1 MDRDALSPEVVT
13 EHDAPQV
20 VTDHDAP
27 QVVTDH
33 DAQSPQLAINHDAQS
48 PQVVT
53 YHDTRSP
60 QVVSDYDIK
69 RKGLAQQD
77 SREKPSIAFNNS
89 DYDPTLSPS
98 TPGLRKKGSMAFNS
112 DYDPALAPAPLNPYP
127 RDSDSASIAPTYRST
142 PSFPVD
148 KFTIS
153 TRTDSLASGFPF
165 HQRLYDF
172 RVTHDEWHLFTGA
185 IVQAASLTLQEDWA
199 AWTAGISTGVLSTG
213 LLVLDKVKEGL
224 MHEGKIRATLHEWND
239 KTWLHKGFKA
249 WLELPSM
256 KGEFNGEEVDPQTM
270 RNMSKKEKKAKEKE
284 QSRFK
289 ILIIP
294 TAVPA
299 GPEIGMSRIM
309 GDNKS
314 TWSLPDTPSEQR
326 TNMASTGKTLYPKIS
341 GKPKNLLL
349 EFSKFQNKSKGRRAT
364 TISVTGTV
372 KLHGT
377 HTDFLIHA
385 DNTIQLQSRNNE
397 HLTADKDTIGFVP
410 FAMVVQ
416 RQILGLKK
424 NIHDRFLKLNPK
436 AKLNDEHPL
445 IIAGEFIGPKIQKDV
460 AISALPDKCFVIIS
474 ISINNEWQ
482 PDEQYADIH
491 NEPCGIFNVSR
502 GGFLHEMIVL
512 KNPDLAF
519 AKMQALSNAVEEEC
533 PFAKSFGIIGL
544 GEGIVWK
551 PAAPLCYDA
560 KYWLKLKGPISMGT
574 AVAGPARIP
583 ERSGFVTPV
592 FSNPKFSLS
601 PTSKAVASRP
611 LGTVIPHRSG
621 FVAPVF
627 SASTPAAAESRS
639 VPDQRI
645 SSTVQLQ
652 SPASRQSPPASNST
666 PLTTKVA
673 VWNSDNTKPTQGLSV
688 AQEPRKVD
696 ESSSAISIQGRR
708 PALIPKK
715 VDAGRLQNLKNVE
728 KGRPMLFDTTKVE
741 LVTEEKS
748 KPIANTKLT
757 PLTPEMIQQAKSE
770 ILNLIHSRSPK
781 ISPPV
786 FQRVDRVA
794 TENLKPT
801 KSVKT
806 APGISEGVDCRF
818 SENEHQ
824 EQGKLSI
831 PSFSQKDENTEPA
844 NTKLGPSYHHLRKF
858 SQLEKPIRLSL
869 IFMRSQEPGAS
880 VAKAFANKVVRGRR
894 LEQGWQY
901 LLEMGVPTDMKGVEA
916 FLQWLWHD
924 VAVEEKSE
932 IEEFEIDKGLLK
944 KEIHKIGRDWYFE
957 ELAFEEQRENFGVG
971 APIGES

>member
-1 MDRDALSPEVVT
+1 
-13 EHDAPQV
+13 
-20 VTDHDAP
+20 
-27 QVVTDH
+27 
-33 DAQSPQLAINHDAQS
+33 
-48 PQVVT
+48 
-53 YHDTRSP
+53 
-60 QVVSDYDIK
+60 
-69 RKGLAQQD
+69 
-77 SREKPSIAFNNS
+77 
-89 DYDPTLSPS
+89 
-98 TPGLRKKGSMAFNS
+98 
-112 DYDPALAPAPLNPYP
+112 
-127 RDSDSASIAPTYRST
+127 
-142 PSFPVD
+142 
-148 KFTIS
+148 
-153 TRTDSLASGFPF
+153 
-165 HQRLYDF
+165 
-172 RVTHDEWHLFTGA
+172 
-185 IVQAASLTLQEDWA
+185 
-199 AWTAGISTGVLSTG
+199 
-213 LLVLDKVKEGL
+213 
-224 MHEGKIRATLHEWND
+224 
-239 KTWLHKGFKA
+239 
-249 WLELPSM
+249 
-256 KGEFNGEEVDPQTM
+256 
-270 RNMSKKEKKAKEKE
+270 
-284 QSRFK
+284 
-289 ILIIP
+289 
-294 TAVPA
+294 
-299 GPEIGMSRIM
+299 
-309 GDNKS
+309 
-314 TWSLPDTPSEQR
+314 
-326 TNMASTGKTLYPKIS
+326 MASTGKTLYPKIS

-397 HLTADKDTIGFVP
+397 HLTADRDTIGFVP

-424 NIHDRFLKLNPK
+424 NIHERFLKLNPI

-502 GGFLHEMIVL
+502 GGFWHEMIVL

-519 AKMQALSNAVEEEC
+519 AKMQALSDAVEEQC

-611 LGTVIPHRSG
+611 MGTVIPHRSG

-688 AQEPRKVD
+688 AQEPRKFD
-696 ESSSAISIQGRR
+696 ESSAISIQGRR

-715 VDAGRLQNLKNVE
+715 VDAGRLQNLRNVE

-741 LVTEEKS
+741 LVTEEDSKS
-748 KPIANTKLT
+748 IANTKLT
-757 PLTPEMIQQAKSE
+757 PLTPEMIEQAKSE
-770 ILNLIHSRSPK
+770 ILNLIHSRIPK

-801 KSVKT
+801 ESVKT
-806 APGISEGVDCRF
+806 DPGISEGVDCRF
-818 SENEHQ
+818 SDNEHQ

-844 NTKLGPSYHHLRKF
+844 NTKLGPSPPPLEKF
-858 SQLEKPIRLSL
+858 GDLIKDNLQSRSLCTVPEEVDAELSQLEKPIRLSL
-869 IFMRSQEPGAS
+869 IFMRSQEPGVS
-880 VAKAFANKVVRGRR
+880 VAKAFANEVVRGRR

-932 IEEFEIDKGLLK
+932 IQEFEIDKGLLK